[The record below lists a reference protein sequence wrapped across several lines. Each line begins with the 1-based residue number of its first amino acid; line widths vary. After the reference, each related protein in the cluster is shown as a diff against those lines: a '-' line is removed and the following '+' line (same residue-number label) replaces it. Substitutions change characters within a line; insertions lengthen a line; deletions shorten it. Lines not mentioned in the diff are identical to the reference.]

1 MTAVDERCCEPNYEA
16 MYDELLD
23 KHNRLREKYA
33 VLECD
38 LRIERKDRKILE
50 AQMEVVRLIF
60 GCDGK

>member
-1 MTAVDERCCEPNYEA
+1 MSEKCCAPNYEA

-23 KHNRLREKYA
+23 KYNKLREKCA
-33 VLECD
+33 LLECD

-60 GCDGK
+60 GGDGK